1 MQASPTE
8 KSSPRRFAD
17 MASDKQAVL
26 AELARMAFA
35 NMLDYVRVDPAGHA
49 DVDLSRLDRDK
60 AAAVDEVIV
69 DYADARDG
77 EQRNVKRVRFKLTD
91 KRAALV
97 DLGRHLGLFSER
109 RQPELD
115 FRNMSEAEIREQ
127 FAAAFASLATT
138 GVDPA
143 DLLPDRHGK
152 GS

>member
-1 MQASPTE
+1 MSPIDP
-8 KSSPRRFAD
+8 SSPRRFAD
-17 MASDKQAVL
+17 MATKQAVL

-35 NMLDYVRVDPAGHA
+35 NMLDYVRLDPAGHA
-49 DVDLSRLDRDK
+49 DVDLSRLDRDT

-69 DYADARDG
+69 DYAEGRDD
-77 EQRNVKRVRFKLTD
+77 ERRKVKRVRFKMTD

-109 RQPELD
+109 QQPELN
-115 FRNMSEAEIREQ
+115 FNTMSEAEIRER
-127 FAAAFASLATT
+127 FAAAFTSLAAA

-143 DLLPDRHGK
+143 SLLPDRHGE